1 MEYGMNDFLIKNFK
15 KAKDKLVLLDYDGTL
30 VDYKRIP
37 HEATPS
43 EALLASLLKLNQS
56 SNTKVVIITGRAYRD
71 IDGFVGHLPVDIIAE
86 HGAMIRENGEWKQL
100 ITDDAKWQHVF
111 LPIMDRFTKTCPG
124 SFIEH
129 KRFSL
134 AYHYRNADAEC
145 GLSRSRAL
153 INELSGRAP
162 EYGLKITD
170 GNRVVEIKRMG
181 IDKGKGTLH
190 LLESR
195 DYDYILSIGDDKT
208 DEDMFD
214 VLANN
219 KRAFTI
225 KVGEG
230 NTLAK
235 YRLDTVKDVIVLL
248 NELL

>member
-1 MEYGMNDFLIKNFK
+1 MNDFLIEGFK
-15 KAKDKLVLLDYDGTL
+15 KAKDKLILLDYDGTL
-30 VDYKRIP
+30 VDYKRTP

-43 EALLASLLKLNQS
+43 KTLLASLLKLNELP
-56 SNTKVVIITGRAYRD
+56 NTEVVIITGRAYQD
-71 IDGFVGHLPVDIIAE
+71 IDGFVGHLPIDIIAE

-100 ITDDAKWQHVF
+100 IPDDGKWQHIF
-111 LPIMDRFTKTCPG
+111 FPMMDRFTKTCPG

-145 GLSRSRAL
+145 GFSRSRAL
-153 INELSGRAP
+153 INELSRRAP
-162 EYGLKITD
+162 DYGLKITD
-170 GNRVVEIKRMG
+170 GNRVVEIKRMD
-181 IDKGKGTLH
+181 IDKGKGTRY
-190 LLESR
+190 LLESK

-219 KRAFTI
+219 KHAFTI
-225 KVGEG
+225 KVGVG
-230 NTLAK
+230 ITSAK
-235 YRLDTVKDVIVLL
+235 YRLDTVQNVIVLL